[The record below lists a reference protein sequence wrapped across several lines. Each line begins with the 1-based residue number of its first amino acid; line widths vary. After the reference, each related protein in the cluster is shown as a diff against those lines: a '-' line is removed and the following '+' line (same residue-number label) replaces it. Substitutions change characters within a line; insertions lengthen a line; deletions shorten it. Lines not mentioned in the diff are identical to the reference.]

1 MKREKDLNPVRN
13 DALVSDT
20 DDIGHQGISNGIKV
34 VRLHRFDGDSKT
46 RAFVDV
52 AIGDYIVKGLRI
64 VKGQKGLFL
73 AMPQEKSKDGK
84 WYNSFLPVTKEARTA
99 LSDVVLAA
107 YEE

>member
-1 MKREKDLNPVRN
+1 MTEENL
-13 DALVSDT
+13 
-20 DDIGHQGISNGIKV
+20 KV

-46 RAFVDV
+46 KAFVDV
-52 AIGDYIVKGLRI
+52 SIGGYIVKGLRV

-84 WYNSFLPVTKEARTA
+84 WYNSFYPVTKEARA
-99 LSDVVLAA
+99 SLNDLVLTA